1 MTTSSDMRSLSLTFL
16 ALFATVAVACAS
28 PASSDNASENSAAES
43 SGRSKKLLDCNVF
56 LSGGPD
62 QEVTI
67 VQNADGSLTLKELTD
82 DGDEVSR
89 DLSEEE
95 WESGKITLR
104 HDRFDLPTDV
114 NLFYKEG
121 RSWMYKS
128 EGAMGNADCE

>member
-1 MTTSSDMRSLSLTFL
+1 MRSLALTFFAL
-16 ALFATVAVACAS
+16 AATLAVACAS
-28 PASSDNASENSAAES
+28 PTSSSESGESSAAES

-104 HDRFDLPTDV
+104 KDKFDLPTDV

-121 RSWMYKS
+121 RDWMYKS
-128 EGAMGNADCE
+128 SDAEGNADCE